1 MDYKVKGLSGS
12 SSTNAP
18 EVPVENEEDF
28 NHIDEDLA
36 YLINM
41 HEIIMDVDPLNA
53 PPVSVLESW
62 KSKYKHIYIS
72 RVVSPDEYY
81 IWRTIRRGEFKKLNS
96 DNCFENPTAGYEI
109 LVETCLLYP
118 TPNVQWRLTSPAG
131 VIESLGKQISYQS
144 GFVSDA
150 ELINLIRVV

>member
-1 MDYKVKGLSGS
+1 MDYKVKGLTTSDVV
-12 SSTNAP
+12 A
-18 EVPVENEEDF
+18 EEQELVEDNFNE
-28 NHIDEDLA
+28 IDEELA
-36 YLINM
+36 NLINM
-41 HEIIMDVDPLNA
+41 HEIIKDVDPLNA

-62 KSKYKHIYIS
+62 KHKYRHIYIS
-72 RVVSPDEYY
+72 RVVDPDVYF

-96 DNCFENPTAGYEI
+96 DNCFDNPTAGYEI

-118 TPNVQWRLTSPAG
+118 TPDAKWRLTSPAG

>member
-1 MDYKVKGLSGS
+1 MDYKVKGL
-12 SSTNAP
+12 N
-18 EVPVENEEDF
+18 NEEQQKQEFDE
-28 NHIDEDLA
+28 IDEELA

-62 KSKYKHIYIS
+62 KHKYKNIYIS
-72 RVVSPDEYY
+72 RVVDPNTYF

-96 DNCFENPTAGYEI
+96 DNCFENPTSGYEI

-118 TPNVQWRLTSPAG
+118 TPTQQWRLTSPAG
-131 VIESLGKQISYQS
+131 IIESLGKQISYQS